1 MALPGALVWTSRF
14 LFATLRSI
22 QINLYIRTQRT
33 SLDDIWCWFWK
44 RLVLLHCIKTALNS
58 AEVHSQ
64 RHEGGLFQLS
74 LFRHFLSFI
83 LPKYQIRYE
92 NMTLNRSGSFKPTHT
107 LFSLHVNCGFFS
119 AAWQSLFQYSL
130 FCRAASQTAVT
141 AVTASQNFSQA
152 SFLAFVKRREAS
164 GLGDSSCWKKGKL
177 DVFFYIILWK
187 TVKYELRVPGNWIS
201 SIMCTTVHKN
211 PSHHMDNVTKML
223 LLPLYAG
230 NSGWRKTNQVTRG
243 EDDRV
248 TWKKVFF
255 AKKRMSPKH
264 VFFGKKWLT
273 QKEGWQG
280 RQITS
285 SQGWRWLD
293 RNVSQPR

>member
-92 NMTLNRSGSFKPTHT
+92 NMTLNRSGSLKPTHT

-141 AVTASQNFSQA
+141 ASQNFSQA

-164 GLGDSSCWKKGKL
+164 GLGDSSCWKKGKW
-177 DVFFYIILWK
+177 DVFFL
-187 TVKYELRVPGNWIS
+187 
-201 SIMCTTVHKN
+201 HN
-211 PSHHMDNVTKML
+211 PLKKMW
-223 LLPLYAG
+223 
-230 NSGWRKTNQVTRG
+230 NMN
-243 EDDRV
+243 
-248 TWKKVFF
+248 
-255 AKKRMSPKH
+255 
-264 VFFGKKWLT
+264 
-273 QKEGWQG
+273 
-280 RQITS
+280 
-285 SQGWRWLD
+285 
-293 RNVSQPR
+293 

>member
-64 RHEGGLFQLS
+64 RHEGGIISTFLVQT
-74 LFRHFLSFI
+74 LSFFHFAQVSDQI
-83 LPKYQIRYE
+83 WKYDIE
-92 NMTLNRSGSFKPTHT
+92 SGSSFKPTHT

-130 FCRAASQTAVT
+130 FCRADSQT

-187 TVKYELRVPGNWIS
+187 NVKYELRVPGNWIS

-248 TWKKVFF
+248 TWKKFSLQKKNTCHRSMFF
-255 AKKRMSPKH
+255 SAKS
-264 VFFGKKWLT
+264 
-273 QKEGWQG
+273 
-280 RQITS
+280 
-285 SQGWRWLD
+285 D
-293 RNVSQPR
+293 

>member
-64 RHEGGLFQLS
+64 RHEGGIISTFLVQT
-74 LFRHFLSFI
+74 LSFFHFAQVSDQI
-83 LPKYQIRYE
+83 WKYDIE
-92 NMTLNRSGSFKPTHT
+92 SGSSFKPTHT

-164 GLGDSSCWKKGKL
+164 GLGDSSCWKRATIRCI
-177 DVFFYIILWK
+177 FYIILWK
-187 TVKYELRVPGNWIS
+187 
-201 SIMCTTVHKN
+201 M
-211 PSHHMDNVTKML
+211 
-223 LLPLYAG
+223 
-230 NSGWRKTNQVTRG
+230 
-243 EDDRV
+243 
-248 TWKKVFF
+248 
-255 AKKRMSPKH
+255 
-264 VFFGKKWLT
+264 
-273 QKEGWQG
+273 
-280 RQITS
+280 
-285 SQGWRWLD
+285 
-293 RNVSQPR
+293 